1 MSDEG
6 KKDMSSLG
14 YYYDA
19 DSTSYLLA
27 NADQANDEGKL
38 VKTLSR
44 LYDQVYRIETTVG
57 PSRRTEALRQQI
69 AQLELRLKNLRHPQS
84 GNEAD

>member
-1 MSDEG
+1 MSTL
-6 KKDMSSLG
+6 S

-19 DSTSYLLA
+19 DSTDYLLA
-27 NADQANDEGKL
+27 NLNKAIDEVKL

-57 PSRRTEALRQQI
+57 PSRRTEALRGQI
-69 AQLELRLKNLRHPQS
+69 GQLEQRLKRLRQQET
-84 GNEAD
+84 GNRIH